1 MDASIA
7 GASPEKG
14 KSDIPEDSV
23 SKSGSSTLI
32 SMSAASPA
40 TKHELAE
47 LSENKTA
54 KHWTPEINDAFI
66 RAVLSLGH
74 QNATPNGI
82 LQLMNVKGLTMESVT
97 SHLLS
102 YRLSLQKTQD
112 FAFQEPG
119 SGDGT
124 SSAHQLFDEIPQG
137 LAGGGI
143 SAAHQV
149 FDDMHLKTSNEGS
162 AGGGISGAYQPFDE
176 IPPHS
181 AGVGASGTHLV
192 FGEFCNGKLLGEKMK
207 SGTSLNNILQNE
219 SPKDA
224 VSESLATFVEKRKTK
239 KSPIHHHHHMKS
251 LLNASAVFAPTYNY
265 LPIPIYYPTL
275 SAIDHRPF
283 KSITHGLTP
292 YHSIA
297 KDVKYPGSMTYIPID
312 PYSHLQPSLPFDRMS
327 INDPLHFDTMIVNDA
342 LLYCALFPPGDEF
355 EKDTLVQLWMADG
368 IFVEEP
374 MERIAGLFF
383 EDCLTKNYFQLSRTN
398 LVTGKAMYKF
408 IRDSRLD
415 TLLISRDKR
424 IGRIEGSYNLN
435 DLSPEVSHVSIR
447 CHNLKDFTAFCGFK
461 KLEQLRTLILI
472 QGQELSFKQV
482 SRSFFLSLRLLRVLD
497 LSQTR
502 LMELPSSIENLV
514 CLCYL
519 DLSGTPIKC
528 LPESIDCLKM
538 IQTLKLRSCW
548 NLSTLPNGMRKL
560 INLRHLDFDV
570 LHQLRSMPQGMG
582 ALTSIRTLSAFL
594 VGVEEGCS
602 IRQLKSMNNISG
614 SFCISRLENVLTTGE
629 AEEACLSNKSELTKL
644 ELHWSDSQDEDVVGN
659 DNIISSL
666 QPNTSLEE
674 LRISCYGGFELPHW
688 ICNPAYSKLVSITL
702 FKCENCLVLS
712 SLGQLPSL
720 KSLNIADFRKLKVI
734 DQKFYRG
741 AGIPGCIAFP
751 KLERLTVENMFSFEE
766 WSGLGRFNFPHLL
779 KLTIKHCPKLQRL
792 RALSSL
798 SSLEHLEISGC
809 EMLSSFPNG
818 KLPDGLETFIVEDC
832 PFISAMALNDGGQD
846 WYKVAHIP
854 HVWIDHQEMS
864 KNLREI

>member
-424 IGRIEGSYNLN
+424 
-435 DLSPEVSHVSIR
+435 
-447 CHNLKDFTAFCGFK
+447 
-461 KLEQLRTLILI
+461 
-472 QGQELSFKQV
+472 
-482 SRSFFLSLRLLRVLD
+482 
-497 LSQTR
+497 
-502 LMELPSSIENLV
+502 
-514 CLCYL
+514 
-519 DLSGTPIKC
+519 
-528 LPESIDCLKM
+528 
-538 IQTLKLRSCW
+538 
-548 NLSTLPNGMRKL
+548 
-560 INLRHLDFDV
+560 
-570 LHQLRSMPQGMG
+570 
-582 ALTSIRTLSAFL
+582 
-594 VGVEEGCS
+594 
-602 IRQLKSMNNISG
+602 